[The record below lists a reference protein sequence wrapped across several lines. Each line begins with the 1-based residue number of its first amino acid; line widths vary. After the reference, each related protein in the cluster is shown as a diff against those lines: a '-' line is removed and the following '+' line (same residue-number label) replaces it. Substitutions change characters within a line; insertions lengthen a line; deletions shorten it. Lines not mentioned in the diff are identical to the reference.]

1 MNIMLIGF
9 KSCGKSTVGAALA
22 ERLALTFVDT
32 DQLLEA
38 KHTAQT
44 GEIGS
49 FREIYRQRGADYF
62 SSLERQ
68 VVADLAHLNGYV
80 IATGGRTLLDH
91 PLPDELRAN
100 ATIVYLDAPPEILMA
115 RISAGGIPAFLA
127 QGDFETNFRVLYQER
142 RPRYEHLA
150 DITLP
155 VDRQPVEAIVAAIA
169 TLVTGRT
176 K

>member
-1 MNIMLIGF
+1 MNILLIGF

-22 ERLALTFVDT
+22 ARLALTFVDT
-32 DQLLEA
+32 DRLLEA

-44 GEIGS
+44 GEICS

-68 VVADLAHLNGYV
+68 VVADLAQLDGYV

-127 QGDFETNFRVLYQER
+127 DGDFAANFRTLYQER
-142 RPRYEHLA
+142 RPRYEQLA

>member
-1 MNIMLIGF
+1 MNIILIGF

-22 ERLALTFVDT
+22 VRLALTFVDT
-32 DQLLEA
+32 DGLLEA

-44 GEIGS
+44 GEICS

-62 SSLERQ
+62 STLERQ
-68 VVADLAHLNGYV
+68 VVADLADLDGYV

-91 PLPDELRAN
+91 PLPNELRAG

-127 QGDFETNFRVLYQER
+127 QGDFATNFRTLYQER
-142 RPRYEHLA
+142 QPRYRQLA

-155 VDRQPVEAIVAAIA
+155 VDQQPVETIVAELAN
-169 TLVTGRT
+169 LVTGRT
-176 K
+176 Q

>member
-1 MNIMLIGF
+1 MNIILIGF

-22 ERLALTFVDT
+22 VRLALTFVDT

-44 GEIGS
+44 GEICS

-62 SSLERQ
+62 STLERQ
-68 VVADLAHLNGYV
+68 VVADLADLDGYV

-91 PLPDELRAN
+91 PLPNELRAG

-127 QGDFETNFRVLYQER
+127 HGDFATNFRTLYQER
-142 RPRYEHLA
+142 QPRYRQLA

-155 VDRQPVEAIVAAIA
+155 VDQQPVETIVAEIA
-169 TLVTGRT
+169 NLVAGRT
-176 K
+176 Q

>member
-32 DQLLEA
+32 DGLLEA
-38 KHTAQT
+38 KHTVQT
-44 GEIGS
+44 GETRS
-49 FREIYRQRGADYF
+49 FREIYRQQGADYF

-68 VVADLAHLNGYV
+68 VVADLAQLDGYV

-91 PLPDELRAN
+91 PLPDELRAG

-127 QGDFETNFRVLYQER
+127 DGDFETNFRTLYQER
-142 RPRYEHLA
+142 RPRYEQLA